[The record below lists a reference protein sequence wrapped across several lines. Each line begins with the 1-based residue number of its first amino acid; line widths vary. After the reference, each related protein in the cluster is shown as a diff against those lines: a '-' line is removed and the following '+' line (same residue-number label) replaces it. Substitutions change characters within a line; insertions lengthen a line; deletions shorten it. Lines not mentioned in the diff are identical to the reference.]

1 MQADGEGT
9 RRLRATLRA
18 LMSGGV
24 WLVVVTQLVLP
35 LMANMPGDTEGA
47 AHLVRI
53 AAVTL
58 MLLGLLYLI
67 AGASRA
73 LALGRDPVSIVAVL
87 RSGKPVFIPFLWLL
101 FKTGLLAAVILQLG
115 MLVGVLISGLEATA
129 LVEHI
134 APYTGATLAA
144 LGFVLVYW
152 MPIVFA
158 DNNFVMLPTL
168 AQAFRVFRA
177 RLRFSGYLA
186 FLTLTPALIAVLIG
200 GEPSGLVIGGLNLVG
215 GMMGWIAYVY
225 CVEWR
230 QSQVPGPDAA
240 AASLN

>member
-1 MQADGEGT
+1 M
-9 RRLRATLRA
+9 RATLRA
-18 LMSGGV
+18 LLSGGV
-24 WLVVVTQLVLP
+24 WLVVLTQFVLP
-35 LMANMPGDTEGA
+35 LMANMPAATEGA
-47 AHLVRI
+47 AHVVRI

-73 LALGRDPVSIVAVL
+73 LALGRDPVSIVAVV

-129 LVEHI
+129 LVERI
-134 APYTGATLAA
+134 APYTGALVAA

-158 DNNFVMLPTL
+158 DHNFAMLPTL
-168 AQAFRVFRA
+168 AEAFRVAWA
-177 RLRFSGYLA
+177 RLRLSGYLA
-186 FLTLTPALIAVLIG
+186 FLTLTPAVIAVLID
-200 GEPSGLVIGGLNLVG
+200 GEPSGLVVGGLNLIG
-215 GMMGWIAYVY
+215 GVMAWIAYAY

-230 QSQVPGPDAA
+230 QSQVRRPDAA
-240 AASLN
+240 TVP